1 MRVTVLAA
9 AALMLA
15 SCTTPNM
22 TTNTTSTSQ
31 QASDTPTAQ
40 RDAPVPPALRAPR
53 QQSGV
58 GWPDIGYQPYGRY

>member
-9 AALMLA
+9 GALMLA

-22 TTNTTSTSQ
+22 TTNTSSGTSTVE
-31 QASDTPTAQ
+31 
-40 RDAPVPPALRAPR
+40 REAPVPPALRAPR

-58 GWPDIGYQPYGRY
+58 GWPDIGYQPYGR

>member
-9 AALMLA
+9 GALMLA
-15 SCTTPNM
+15 SCTTPN
-22 TTNTTSTSQ
+22 TTNTMSAGQ
-31 QASDTPTAQ
+31 QASTTEQ
-40 RDAPVPPALRAPR
+40 RDAPVPPALRTPR